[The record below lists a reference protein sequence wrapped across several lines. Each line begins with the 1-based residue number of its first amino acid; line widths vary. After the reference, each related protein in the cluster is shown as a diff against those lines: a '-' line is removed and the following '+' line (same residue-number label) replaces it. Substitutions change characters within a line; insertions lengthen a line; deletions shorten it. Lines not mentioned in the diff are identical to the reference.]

1 MSITLKTARK
11 ARTYYPLTD
20 RVSRCRQ
27 AARYARALAILG
39 DLWLLAKPV
48 RQFYEKGA

>member
-1 MSITLKTARK
+1 MGDTLKTARK
-11 ARTYYPLTD
+11 ARAYFPLTD

-39 DLWLLAKPV
+39 DRWLLAKPV
-48 RQFYEKGA
+48 RQLSEKGA